1 MSGNADRLPGRFAR
15 AAVLLLILTACGSDV
30 PNPDDV
36 SPVRV
41 RSAGPSFTS
50 VASPSASIRPTPQ
63 SPATLVEHGVL
74 ADSHNAL
81 ALTSDGEAIVF
92 SGAPARVRDPS
103 HGPNLYRARPGEPPM
118 LVYAGPRADSD
129 LLPVAVGGGYVAF
142 AETNVPE
149 FGDQGWILWLLPPGA
164 TEPVE
169 LDRNP
174 ADVRATFP
182 LVTVNDR
189 HVVWQHVTLGEASR
203 AELIEV
209 SLPTMGRRELHADDA
224 TRYQWWDPALDGD
237 LLVYTEVD
245 YVRGDPDSLDKP
257 AELHTMLVD
266 LAVDPIVP
274 RQLDDS
280 GMATEPAIHDGTVT
294 WKEAQDV
301 TGWGALRVHSLAT
314 GATEQVLTAPQP
326 GVKTPSLGN
335 RFVAFWGLD
344 ATKFYLYDLK
354 AGRIVPVYEVG
365 ETELD
370 GAAYRPEVT
379 GDLLV
384 WAKATASGGFLVAWG
399 RLPTMDDP

>member
-1 MSGNADRLPGRFAR
+1 MSGNDERLPGRLAR
-15 AAVLLLILTACGSDV
+15 AAALALLLAACGRDV
-30 PNPDDV
+30 PPPDV
-36 SPVRV
+36 TSPI
-41 RSAGPSFTS
+41 SLPSD
-50 VASPSASIRPTPQ
+50 APSATPVATPGASEGPTPA
-63 SPATLVEHGVL
+63 SPATLIEHGVL

-81 ALTSDGEAIVF
+81 ALTSDGETIVF

-118 LVYAGPRADSD
+118 LVYAGPRPDSD

-164 TEPVE
+164 AAPVE

-174 ADVRATFP
+174 ADLRAPFP
-182 LVTVNDR
+182 LVTVNER
-189 HVVWQHVTLGEASR
+189 HVVWQHVTFGEVPR
-203 AELIEV
+203 AELIQV
-209 SLPTMGRRELHADDA
+209 ALPDMTRRILRADDA
-224 TRYQWWDPALDGD
+224 SRYQWWDPALDGD

-245 YVRGDPDSLDKP
+245 YVHGAPDALDKP
-257 AELHTMLVD
+257 AELYAMLVD

-274 RQLDDS
+274 RRLDDS
-280 GMATEPAIHDGTVT
+280 GMATEPAIHAGTVT

-301 TGWGALRVHSLAT
+301 AAWGTLSVHDLAT
-314 GATEQVLTAPQP
+314 GATERVLTTPQS
-326 GVKTPSLGN
+326 GVKTPSVGN
-335 RFVAFWGLD
+335 RFIAFWGID

-354 AGRIVPVYEVG
+354 VRRVVPVYEVA
-365 ETELD
+365 ETVIE

-384 WAKATASGGFLVAWG
+384 WAMATESGGFLVAWG